1 MIPSR
6 PNEKPYTKQMIAAII
21 AKNRGMRNCFSSRRC
36 FAAFA
41 LAVIATGTAFA
52 SDARHVGTQQVR
64 VRSVVRADAKTGR
77 LVRSYVVNPRLV
89 PAKVASAHAA
99 ENTIVPA
106 GAPLSELVES
116 VATKYEVD
124 PLLVHSVIQVDSGYN
139 PHAVSHKG
147 AQGLMQ
153 LMPATARRFGVTN
166 SFDAVQNLEGGVRY
180 LKYLDS
186 LFPNDLRLTL
196 AAYNAGEGAVWKYGN
211 NIPPYRETEQ
221 YVYKVGA
228 RYGKAV
234 KQADKAKKA
243 KAVAQSPTPVTL
255 EPTYAHVE
263 SFVDAT
269 GRLHL
274 RTAPRA
280 SEGLNTVSTP

>member
-1 MIPSR
+1 
-6 PNEKPYTKQMIAAII
+6 
-21 AKNRGMRNCFSSRRC
+21 
-36 FAAFA
+36 
-41 LAVIATGTAFA
+41 
-52 SDARHVGTQQVR
+52 
-64 VRSVVRADAKTGR
+64 
-77 LVRSYVVNPRLV
+77 VNPRLI
-89 PAKVASAHAA
+89 PAKVVSGQATESAAIPAS
-99 ENTIVPA
+99 
-106 GAPLSELVES
+106 APLSELVES

-124 PLLVHSVIQVDSGYN
+124 PLLVHSVIQVESGYN
-139 PHAVSHKG
+139 PYAVSHRG

-153 LMPATARRFGVTN
+153 LM
-166 SFDAVQNLEGGVRY
+166 DALQNLEGGVRY

-186 LFPNDLRLTL
+186 LFPNDIRLTL

-221 YVYKVGA
+221 YVYKVGT

-234 KQADKAKKA
+234 RQSKKT
-243 KAVAQSPTPVTL
+243 KPIVAQQPSTPVTL
-255 EPTYAHVE
+255 EPAYAHVE
-263 SFVDAT
+263 SFVDAN